1 MTFSRRTK
9 GAIGALCVLA
19 VLLAAALVWL
29 PSIVVRQL
37 TLHYLDQA
45 GMTATIG
52 DVDVNLFTGSVVYE
66 NAQASAAEGEQIAVG
81 RLALTL
87 EYAPLLS
94 KRLVLTRLAI
104 ADSAIDIRRD
114 ADNTLR
120 VGGYPLVASANS
132 GQSLSWGIAVKQLAL
147 AGIRLHY
154 VQPAQGEQPAIDRE
168 LVLNDSSARDVVSW
182 EQTNDVPMQA
192 DMSIGEGRIRLSG
205 KVTPFGDRIAGHFEL
220 ATQRFELALIDPLA
234 TGGVLREMR
243 GLVDSDQRIDFEYDA
258 DNALDITIAGQSTGH
273 GATLALD
280 NGTRM
285 RASQLAWQGNI
296 QLALLRAAG
305 QPATIASDGEIDAK
319 GFSVENGDRLKL
331 TQDTAHWQGK
341 TQLTLAAEATQLDL
355 DGQYRSA
362 APQLKSGS
370 TTVAAA
376 QLDWTGQ
383 FAGEFGASASKLGID
398 GPIEAASPRVSS
410 STLQART
417 PRLNWQGHIETALGD
432 SMQVTTDG
440 RLATQAVSIDD
451 DDLQAKTQA
460 LDWRGTLRVAG
471 ANDIDSDG
479 RLRSDRIALSS
490 PGALD
495 MVLTAVDWQGNI
507 DVDTAATTRI
517 RSNGA
522 LDASAW
528 TFDVPDTAL
537 FETDDLNWRGQT
549 DFDIGR
555 LFARSAKGRV
565 IAKHARLD
573 LPGQPIALRADRIV
587 YNGAYSERPAG
598 GQLKLNMDGDMVAQ
612 NFAIQNTRLGAAWLS
627 SRDTELFRLVVDGV
641 DDIAFNSLNAKGV
654 RVLDDTDSRVAVLQ
668 AISASARDFR
678 LTDLAHYHLGEL
690 DIDEAN
696 IHIRRDDNGMGVMAL
711 YFGGDDETAN
721 AAQAG
726 SGSSGVAST
735 YKIDHL
741 SLTGPQ
747 IVFNDISVTPNVSL
761 RGSSLVLNVDG
772 LDTGHPER
780 DARFDLALDVGEYG
794 HLDSRGSIAPL
805 ADGGLN
811 MDVDAWLRSLA
822 LAPLSGYLNAAM
834 NRRIAKGVADGT
846 LNLAAQGGQLNGN
859 LDTTLSN
866 FRLVDTP
873 NQETEIILG
882 ISMDSALALMRGQS
896 DTIQFQTAILGDVTN
911 PYFSIRNLVREA
923 VLAGLRTAVMSDY
936 SPVGLLNKAKNA
948 VLSLGRS
955 LASEPVFFVADKEYI
970 RPDDRPYLGRIAQ
983 QMSRKPGLRLT
994 IQGHATAQDAEAMA
1008 PDGEARIT
1016 VDNEAEL
1023 RRLAKRRAKS
1033 VRDYLAARDAPPAHI
1048 ELAAPVIDRDGDA
1061 RPRATLSITGK

>member
-9 GAIGALCVLA
+9 GALVALCVVA
-19 VLLAAALVWL
+19 VLVAAALVWL

-45 GMTATIG
+45 GMSARIG
-52 DVDVNLFTGSVVYE
+52 DVDVNLFTGTVVYE
-66 NAQASAAEGEQIAVG
+66 DAQASAAEGEQIAVG
-81 RLALTL
+81 RLAITL

-104 ADSAIDIRRD
+104 ANSAVDIRRTE
-114 ADNTLR
+114 DNTLR
-120 VGGYPLVASANS
+120 VGGYPILADPNS
-132 GQSLSWGIAVKQLAL
+132 TQSLNWGIAVKQLAL
-147 AGIRLHY
+147 SGIRLHY

-205 KVTPFGDRIAGHFEL
+205 RITPFGDRIAGHLEVVTHRFALEL
-220 ATQRFELALIDPLA
+220 IGPLA
-234 TGGVLREMR
+234 TGGGLRELT

-258 DNALDITIAGQSTGH
+258 DNALDVTIAGQTTGH
-273 GATLALD
+273 GSTLAMD

-285 RASQLAWQGNI
+285 RASQLGWQGDI
-296 QLALLRAAG
+296 QLQLLRAEG
-305 QPATIASDGEIDAK
+305 QPSTIASDGKIDAK
-319 GFSVENGDRLKL
+319 GFKVANGDSLDFA
-331 TQDTAHWQGK
+331 QNAVHWQGK
-341 TQLTLAAEATQLDL
+341 TQLTLAADATQLTL
-355 DGQYRSA
+355 DGQYQSTG
-362 APQLKSGS
+362 PQLKSGA
-370 TTVAAA
+370 TTIAGE
-376 QLDWTGQ
+376 QLTWNGQ
-383 FAGEFGASASKLGID
+383 FSGEFGANASQFGID
-398 GPIEAASPRVSS
+398 GSIDTASPRVSGS
-410 STLQART
+410 SFDVKT
-417 PRLNWQGHIETALGD
+417 PGLNWQGKIDTALGEP
-432 SMQVTTDG
+432 MTVTTDG
-440 RLATQAVSIDD
+440 RLKTKPLSIDAD
-451 DDLQAKTQA
+451 SLQASTDA
-460 LDWRGTLRVAG
+460 LDWQGKLRVAG
-471 ANDIDSDG
+471 AGDIDSDG

-490 PGALD
+490 PDTLN
-495 MVLTAVDWQGNI
+495 MVFAAVDWQGKI
-507 DVDTAATTRI
+507 DIDTAANTRV
-517 RSNGA
+517 RSDGA
-522 LDASAW
+522 LDAAAW
-528 TFDVPDTAL
+528 TFDVPQTAL
-537 FETDDLNWRGQT
+537 FETDDVSWRGQT

-555 LFARSAKGRV
+555 LFARSARGRV
-565 IAKHARLD
+565 IGKNATLD

-612 NFAIQNTRLGAAWLS
+612 NFAVQNTALDAAWLS

-641 DDIAFNSLNAKGV
+641 DDIAFDSLNAKGV
-654 RVLDDTDSRVAVLQ
+654 RMLDDTDSSVAVLQ

-678 LTDLAHYHLGEL
+678 LTDLAHYHVGEL

-696 IHIRRDDNGMGVMAL
+696 IHIRRDDGGMGVMAL
-711 YFGGDDETAN
+711 YFGSDE
-721 AAQAG
+721 QG
-726 SGSSGVAST
+726 SQPSSGGDGASGTAST
-735 YKIDHL
+735 YRIDHL
-741 SLTGPQ
+741 SLAGPQ
-747 IVFNDISVTPNVSL
+747 IVFNDVSVTPNVSL
-761 RGSSLVLNVDG
+761 RGSSLVFNVDG

-794 HLDSRGSIAPL
+794 HLDSRGTIAPL
-805 ADGGLN
+805 AEGGLS
-811 MDVDAWLRSLA
+811 MDVDAWMRSLA
-822 LAPLSGYLNAAM
+822 LEPLSGYLNAAM
-834 NRRIAKGVADGT
+834 GRRIAKGVADGT
-846 LNLAAQGGQLNGN
+846 LNLAAQGGQLDGN

-955 LASEPVFFVADKEYI
+955 LASEPVFFVADQEYI
-970 RPDDRPYLGRIAQ
+970 RPDERPYLARIAQ
-983 QMSRKPGLRLT
+983 QMSRKPRLRLA
-994 IQGHATAQDAEAMA
+994 IQGHATAQDAKAMA
-1008 PDGEARIT
+1008 PAGEAVIT
-1016 VDNEAEL
+1016 ADNEAEL
-1023 RRLAKRRAKS
+1023 RRLAQRRAKS

-1048 ELAAPVIDRDGDA
+1048 ELAEPVIDRDPDA